1 MKFIQVNLSIAC
13 MNSYY
18 DFHYLISIYSFLLLD
33 NELLFYRVRVSF
45 SVATSE
51 KIAYKSIK
59 RNNLILRCFRAN
71 AYIYSNIYIKLYVK
85 YHVENVV
92 ERKFK
97 KLLLKINLSRKS
109 ISMGKRVELQCS
121 THSLFD

>member
-92 ERKFK
+92 ERK
-97 KLLLKINLSRKS
+97 
-109 ISMGKRVELQCS
+109 V
-121 THSLFD
+121 